1 MPSPMLRPLFTR
13 SWAGLPVRCDRPP
26 LPAQAHP
33 VRAGRMIPRSLPAV
47 PALSPMGLARA
58 FHPHGPS
65 PQTHGAAIELRPAG
79 SPGGA
84 DQGWTNVSPAIRL
97 AAAGEPDVIADQ
109 ASDWLF
115 SQTIVEITP
124 TTLCENRAE
133 KSAPVLL
140 PATRNILDFVR
151 HCRFSWNHVWTSQRY
166 ADQSLDRRDRTSR
179 LAASRRAK

>member
-1 MPSPMLRPLFTR
+1 MVCGPASPMERRCRHDRSDRWGDDAIWRETVTLAFWETGPVRWSFLPSPMLRPLFTR

-79 SPGGA
+79 SPGG
-84 DQGWTNVSPAIRL
+84 DFQG
-97 AAAGEPDVIADQ
+97 AGE
-109 ASDWLF
+109 
-115 SQTIVEITP
+115 
-124 TTLCENRAE
+124 RAYRHQ
-133 KSAPVLL
+133 VR
-140 PATRNILDFVR
+140 RNWGARR
-151 HCRFSWNHVWTSQRY
+151 HCGSDVRLHVS
-166 ADQSLDRRDRTSR
+166 
-179 LAASRRAK
+179 